1 MKGYSKELEERLS
14 LNERKPRDP
23 NRLGTQKMMSFR
35 LDGDLVH
42 WLDYQP
48 NKGRLINNL
57 LRSYRDG
64 LLKLL

>member
-23 NRLGTQKMMSFR
+23 NRTGTQKMMSFR
-35 LDGDLVH
+35 LDGDLSD
-42 WLDYQP
+42 WLNEQP

-57 LRSYRDG
+57 LRAYRNDQ
-64 LLKLL
+64 LKLL